1 MSLQSDT
8 KDSAN
13 FRGFEVQTAE
23 LDLPLKER
31 DKTEKTLQQ
40 SNFREMSSICPVR
53 GPFRKQQKYTKITL
67 WNAEI
72 LGHLSQS

>member
-53 GPFRKQQKYTKITL
+53 GCPFRKQQKLPCAIQKSISVT
-67 WNAEI
+67 
-72 LGHLSQS
+72 